1 MKLLGGVWEVS
12 IMFELIKIFE
22 GRFPSA
28 SLLDRLWLSTILAN
42 KISCVLPDKMIS
54 VFF

>member
-1 MKLLGGVWEVS
+1 MSGEVS

-22 GRFPSA
+22 KVSPSA
-28 SLLDRLWLSTILAN
+28 FFFRQVMAEYHVAN
-42 KISCVLPDKMIS
+42 TISCVLPDKMIS